1 MRTTYNT
8 YSLPSSSISSISAR
22 PARYSNISSWSRVT
36 SGSLN
41 YTQKACNEHKK
52 LNQSQLMPRNKIY
65 VQDHP
70 ERLEILV
77 YQVPQE
83 VQFYQVDLAHQA
95 DLLVQEV
102 PYI

>member
-1 MRTTYNT
+1 
-8 YSLPSSSISSISAR
+8 
-22 PARYSNISSWSRVT
+22 
-36 SGSLN
+36 
-41 YTQKACNEHKK
+41 
-52 LNQSQLMPRNKIY
+52 MPRNKIY

-95 DLLVQEV
+95 DPLVQEV
-102 PYI
+102 PCI